1 MNYKF
6 LAILPVF
13 FLVACASLTPG
24 QQTTLTAAESY
35 AWSVANALETVNTAS
50 GQPLDQTL
58 ATQALGLAGLTGPK
72 TTAYTAIGTTI
83 VNAVIS
89 AGKVAA
95 GAGASPAAIQTAQ
108 TTILSDPS
116 VIATAA
122 ATTPVVTPTTNP

>member
-1 MNYKF
+1 MKYRI
-6 LAILPVF
+6 LALLPVF
-13 FLVACASLTPG
+13 ALAGCASLTPSE
-24 QQTTLTAAESY
+24 QTTLTAAESY

-50 GQPLDQTL
+50 GQPLDETL

-83 VNAVIS
+83 VNAVIN

-95 GAGASPAAIQTAQ
+95 NAGASPAGVQAAQ
-108 TTILSDPS
+108 TTVLSDPG

-122 ATTPVVTPTTNP
+122 ASN